1 MRNYIKEVGL
11 HGLVYSI
18 STLAGSAMGFILI
31 PLLTA
36 YLSAEEYGIVAN
48 VQSLVNLFNVLFAF
62 GMTVTWSRFWF
73 DYEENSRE
81 QRRFLGT
88 TLVFIFGWSLLLCGL
103 LMLGGSALFNRLLP
117 GVNFYPFIVISMATS
132 FFMVFFNQQQI
143 LFRVRRKS
151 LWFGLLNVGRLV
163 FTVGLT
169 VVGVVMLHR
178 GALGKATA
186 DLIVAAAGFLIVAFM
201 LLRRATLCVDWPML
215 RESLRYALPVLPH
228 TLAVVVL
235 QITDKFFLTN
245 LKGLDDAGIYSVG
258 FKFGSI
264 MSIIVYSTNLS
275 WQPFF
280 MKTAAEKGD
289 EAPPIFARMTTYW
302 LMVMVFLAIGITLF
316 SHEAVYL
323 FTLSAPFRAA
333 APLVPIFV
341 FAYLLYGLYLL
352 AATQVFYAKR
362 AVKVL
367 PFITVAAGV
376 LNIVLNAVMI
386 PRWGIFGAA
395 WATFCSYVV
404 NLALAALLAQKHYSI
419 PYEWKRLG
427 ALGLLSAAVV
437 AAYYGVQAWSPTLAV
452 SLSIRVALLLMWL
465 LALAVGGFL
474 SPSERANMKDM
485 LRKMLAARRSGS
497 RGQID

>member
-1 MRNYIKEVGL
+1 
-11 HGLVYSI
+11 
-18 STLAGSAMGFILI
+18 
-31 PLLTA
+31 
-36 YLSAEEYGIVAN
+36 
-48 VQSLVNLFNVLFAF
+48 
-62 GMTVTWSRFWF
+62 
-73 DYEENSRE
+73 
-81 QRRFLGT
+81 
-88 TLVFIFGWSLLLCGL
+88 
-103 LMLGGSALFNRLLP
+103 
-117 GVNFYPFIVISMATS
+117 
-132 FFMVFFNQQQI
+132 
-143 LFRVRRKS
+143 
-151 LWFGLLNVGRLV
+151 VGRLV

-386 PRWGIFGAA
+386 PRWGILEPHGPPSAPMWSTSPWPPCWLRSTTPFPTSGNA
-395 WATFCSYVV
+395 WARWGCSPPPWWRLITACRRGRPRWPSPCRYV
-404 NLALAALLAQKHYSI
+404 
-419 PYEWKRLG
+419 WRCC
-427 ALGLLSAAVV
+427 
-437 AAYYGVQAWSPTLAV
+437 
-452 SLSIRVALLLMWL
+452 
-465 LALAVGGFL
+465 
-474 SPSERANMKDM
+474 
-485 LRKMLAARRSGS
+485 
-497 RGQID
+497 